1 MMMGGGGW
9 AVGIALLLVV
19 LLVVG
24 ALVIGGIWLVGRNTA
39 SSRPQS
45 EDPVDGAME
54 VLRRRYASGEITREV
69 YEAMRE
75 HLSR

>member
-9 AVGIALLLVV
+9 VVGIVMLLVV

-24 ALVIGGIWLVGRNTA
+24 ALVIGGIWLVGRNTT
-39 SSRPQS
+39 SSRRQPEVS
-45 EDPVDGAME
+45 VDGAME
-54 VLRRRYASGEITREV
+54 ILRRRYASGEISREV